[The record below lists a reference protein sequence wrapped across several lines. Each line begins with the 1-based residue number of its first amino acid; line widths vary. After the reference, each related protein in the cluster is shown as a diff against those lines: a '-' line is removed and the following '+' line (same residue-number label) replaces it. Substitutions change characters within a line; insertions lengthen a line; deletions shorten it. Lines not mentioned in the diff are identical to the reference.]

1 MTFNG
6 FLQIAIYLIVLVLLA
21 KPLGG
26 YMARVYQGEH
36 TLLTRVLGPIERL
49 SYRILGVRRQLHRP
63 MWCCHSPTRPTPNAS
78 RACRWS

>member
-49 SYRILGVRRQLHRP
+49 SYLVSVL
-63 MWCCHSPTRPTPNAS
+63 W
-78 RACRWS
+78 